1 MSHFV
6 VMVIGDDAEKQ
17 LEKYD
22 DSLELPPYIKH
33 TKDELVALKRKE
45 IEDYRN
51 TVYAKYLENKE
62 LYKQGC
68 ENERHIEYLENEF
81 PQKLHWSDEQ
91 VYQDA
96 IKYSE
101 IDEKGNVI
109 STCNPDAKWDWYVRG
124 GRWAGYLWLK
134 EGTEP
139 LVPVNFSWGWSE
151 EEKQKVIDENRA
163 DVAVKK
169 DIANLDNIIP
179 FAIVKDGHWYEK
191 GQMGWWAVVL
201 NEKDDHIWEEEVK
214 KLLEGLSEDTIISIY
229 DCHI

>member
-22 DSLELPPYIKH
+22 ESLELPPYIKH

-109 STCNPDAKWDWYVRG
+109 STYNPDAKWDWYVRG

-179 FAIVKDGHWYEK
+179 FAIVKDGL
-191 GQMGWWAVVL
+191 AA
-201 NEKDDHIWEEEVK
+201 
-214 KLLEGLSEDTIISIY
+214 
-229 DCHI
+229 

>member
-22 DSLELPPYIKH
+22 ESLELPPYIKH

-96 IKYSE
+96 IKYS
-101 IDEKGNVI
+101 
-109 STCNPDAKWDWYVRG
+109 
-124 GRWAGYLWLK
+124 
-134 EGTEP
+134 
-139 LVPVNFSWGWSE
+139 
-151 EEKQKVIDENRA
+151 
-163 DVAVKK
+163 
-169 DIANLDNIIP
+169 
-179 FAIVKDGHWYEK
+179 
-191 GQMGWWAVVL
+191 
-201 NEKDDHIWEEEVK
+201 
-214 KLLEGLSEDTIISIY
+214 
-229 DCHI
+229 

>member
-22 DSLELPPYIKH
+22 ESLELPPYIKH

-101 IDEKGNVI
+101 IDEKGNEIDTSKKLTDVQKTHMNNLLI
-109 STCNPDAKWDWYVRG
+109 NR
-124 GRWAGYLWLK
+124 K
-134 EGTEP
+134 EEILP
-139 LVPVNFSWGWSE
+139 
-151 EEKQKVIDENRA
+151 IINRA
-163 DVAVKK
+163 
-169 DIANLDNIIP
+169 
-179 FAIVKDGHWYEK
+179 
-191 GQMGWWAVVL
+191 
-201 NEKDDHIWEEEVK
+201 
-214 KLLEGLSEDTIISIY
+214 LELWDSINK
-229 DCHI
+229 

>member
-22 DSLELPPYIKH
+22 ESLELPPYIKH

-109 STCNPDAKWDWYVRG
+109 STYNPDAKWDWYVRG

-151 EEKQKVIDENRA
+151 EEKQKDETEQNSG
-163 DVAVKK
+163 
-169 DIANLDNIIP
+169 
-179 FAIVKDGHWYEK
+179 DGLCGNVSGEIKSEEFKGWKGCDLEVQQAKCGDGGGGRQSVFCEK
-191 GQMGWWAVVL
+191 GKCGYYRQGRQEVL
-201 NEKDDHIWEEEVK
+201 
-214 KLLEGLSEDTIISIY
+214 
-229 DCHI
+229 

>member
-1 MSHFV
+1 MHF
-6 VMVIGDDAEKQ
+6 
-17 LEKYD
+17 L
-22 DSLELPPYIKH
+22 LLN
-33 TKDELVALKRKE
+33 KRKPWLTARKGDMDITINIDENRKIFLALYPGE
-45 IEDYRN
+45 I
-51 TVYAKYLENKE
+51 
-62 LYKQGC
+62 
-68 ENERHIEYLENEF
+68 
-81 PQKLHWSDEQ
+81 
-91 VYQDA
+91 
-96 IKYSE
+96 E

-109 STCNPDAKWDWYVRG
+109 STYNPDAKWDWYVRG